1 MAKVMCIDDDQDVL
15 ETCAYFLKEEGHTV
29 ETAMSAKDGVER
41 SKAFQPDI
49 ILLDVMMED
58 STAGFHAAYN
68 FRQDDK
74 LRYVPILMLTSV
86 NQKLNTN
93 FHPDTDGEFLP
104 VDDFIEKP
112 IIRDRLMSS
121 VRKLLDLS
129 KEQINVSGRNKVI

>member
-15 ETCAYFLKEEGHTV
+15 ETCMYFLKEEGHTV
-29 ETAMSAKDGVER
+29 ETAMSAKEGVEKSR
-41 SKAFQPDI
+41 SFSPDI

-68 FRQDDK
+68 FRKDETLK
-74 LRYVPILMLTSV
+74 YVPILMLTSI
-86 NQKLNTN
+86 NQKLDTN

-121 VRKLLDLS
+121 VKKLLDLS
-129 KEQINVSGRNKVI
+129 KEQVNVNGRAKVI